1 MIVKIAVVI
10 RPLNRNGFFDD
21 LQGRIR
27 VGRNQIKEHIC
38 GFGEQLAAGF
48 ERDQCVVK
56 ACRGR
61 VVGDGLDFDPM
72 VAEPLLESRFK
83 MMVLNRFKRGHV
95 ERRMPG
101 LQEWVAHMG
110 STLTQL
116 PRV

>member
-1 MIVKIAVVI
+1 
-10 RPLNRNGFFDD
+10 
-21 LQGRIR
+21 
-27 VGRNQIKEHIC
+27 
-38 GFGEQLAAGF
+38 
-48 ERDQCVVK
+48 
-56 ACRGR
+56 
-61 VVGDGLDFDPM
+61 
-72 VAEPLLESRFK
+72 